1 MGRMKLIMVYTR
13 VYLEKW
19 RFPLVNIQK
28 NYGKS
33 QCLMVNS
40 TMFMACSI
48 AILNCQRVITWDNDN
63 IWQLY
68 KDNFVGYNPTVILS
82 LVYIYS

>member
-1 MGRMKLIMVYTR
+1 MEIPSGKHTNKLWTITM
-13 VYLEKW
+13 
-19 RFPLVNIQK
+19 FN
-28 NYGKS
+28 GK
-33 QCLMVNS
+33 S

-48 AILNCQRVITWDNDN
+48 AMLNCQRVITWDNDN

-68 KDNFVGYNPTVILS
+68 KDKFVGYNPTVIPS